1 MSDKIM
7 NNQTN
12 KEKNQTTGN
21 NKEMPINY
29 RKTVAGL
36 VPFQKKPSML
46 VTNLN
51 KQHSQL
57 KHN

>member
-1 MSDKIM
+1 MSGKIM
-7 NNQTN
+7 DNQT
-12 KEKNQTTGN
+12 KQKNQTTRN

-46 VTNLN
+46 VNNLI
-51 KQHSQL
+51 KQH
-57 KHN
+57 NIVN